1 MSKIKEHY
9 HDEISNGLHGG
20 DEDYAYGE
28 YERLEALRKYPHIEA
43 TAARSP
49 RDIGYAAGERGIR
62 VPAGDG
68 PFLSW
73 VTAKNMATGVDMT
86 TMEFIAAVELWSRGN
101 REAWSDREM
110 IEREEAKREAE
121 VPLWVAEM
129 YG

>member
-9 HDEISNGLHGG
+9 HEEISTGLHGG
-20 DEDYAYGE
+20 DEDYAYRE
-28 YERLEALRKYPHIEA
+28 YARLEALRKYPHIA
-43 TAARSP
+43 VTAARSP
-49 RDIGYAAGERGIR
+49 RDIGYAAGERGIE
-62 VPAGDG
+62 VPAGDM

-86 TMEFIAAVELWSRGN
+86 TTEFIAAVELWSRGN
-101 REAWSDREM
+101 REAWSDRAA